1 MYNVEDNMK
10 NINLNIVGVYYNFL
24 YESLK
29 YKKFFS
35 SRIAFEFYRNFI
47 NKYESHFVH
56 FYK

>member
-1 MYNVEDNMK
+1 MK